1 MSNFEKIVIF
11 DPAMCCSTGVCGPS
25 VNPELIRVA
34 AVIEN
39 LKKIGIEVERHNL
52 SSDPH
57 AFVANQVISEELNK
71 SGANALPITL
81 ADGTIVKK
89 GGYPT
94 NEEFSN
100 WLGVPVGD
108 IETHSVKVKVAK
120 KCNCGSKGCC

>member
-1 MSNFEKIVIF
+1 MSKIQIY

-52 SSDPH
+52 SSDPS
-57 AFVANQVISEELNK
+57 AFVSNQIISDELNK
-71 SGANALPITL
+71 SGADVLPITL
-81 ADGTIVKK
+81 ADGKIVKK
-89 GGYPT
+89 GSYPT
-94 NEEFSN
+94 NEELSK

-108 IETHSVKVKVAK
+108 IAASSVKVKVVK